1 MGITFDK
8 TTALDLA
15 SLTRLYRDGELTP
28 GALVAGLTERI
39 EARGDDKVWILRVTD
54 ADLMTRAAELEKAGP
69 EGLPLYGIPF
79 AIKDNMD
86 VAGLPTT
93 AGCPA
98 YAYVAGE
105 TAPAIARLLDAGAI
119 LVGKTNLDQF
129 ATGLVGIRTPYGIP
143 GNSVDPSYIPGGSSA
158 GSAVAVAAGLAS
170 FSLGTDTAGS
180 GRVPAAFNNIVG
192 LKPTRGLLSCRGV
205 VPACRSLDC
214 VSIFALTGA
223 DAAAVLEVAGV
234 YDSRD
239 AFSRRAPEGYTP
251 RPDSAPTAF
260 RFGVPRPE
268 QLEFFGNGDAAA
280 LFDTAVERLERLGGG
295 KTVIDFEPF
304 QDTARLLYDGPWVD
318 ERRAAVGDF
327 IAANEAET
335 HPVTRKI
342 ILEGKSYSAVDAY
355 RACYR
360 LSELKRQTEPVWDD
374 IDILVTPT
382 AGTIY
387 SVAEVEA
394 DPIRLN
400 ANLGYYTNYMN
411 LLDLAGV
418 AVPAGL
424 LSNGLP
430 FGVTLAAP
438 AYSEQ
443 RLLAIGDA
451 AHRATGL
458 PMGATGLPLA
468 KS

>member
-1 MGITFDK
+1 MAFGRK
-8 TTALDLA
+8 AALDLA
-15 SLTRLYRDGELTP
+15 SLTRLYHKDELTP
-28 GALVAGLTERI
+28 DALVAGLIERI
-39 EARGDDKVWILRVTD
+39 GARGDDNVWIYRIPD
-54 ADLMTRAAELEKAGP
+54 ADLLARAAELVKRGP

-98 YAYVAGE
+98 YAYVAKE
-105 TAPAIARLLDAGAI
+105 TAPVIARLLDAGAV

-129 ATGLVGIRTPYGIP
+129 ATGLVGVRTPYGIP
-143 GNSVDPSYIPGGSSA
+143 GNSFNPDYIPGGSSA
-158 GSAVAVAAGLAS
+158 GSAVAVAAGLVS

-205 VPACRSLDC
+205 VPACKSLDC
-214 VSIFALTGA
+214 VSIFALTSA
-223 DAAAVLEVAGV
+223 DAASVLEVAGV
-234 YDSRD
+234 YDPGD
-239 AFSRRAPEGYTP
+239 PFSRQAPESYSPTA
-251 RPDSAPTAF
+251 DSAPKDF
-260 RFGVPRPE
+260 RFGVPRPG
-268 QLEFFGNGDAAA
+268 QLEFFGSGDAAA
-280 LFDTAVERLERLGGG
+280 LFNEAVERMERLGGH
-295 KTVIDFEPF
+295 KTVVDFEPF

-327 IAANEAET
+327 IAANEAEI
-335 HPVTRKI
+335 HPVTRQI
-342 ILEGKSYSAVDAY
+342 ILGGKSYAAVDAY
-355 RACYR
+355 RAYYR
-360 LSELKRQTEPVWDD
+360 LKALKQQTQPVWKD
-374 IDILVTPT
+374 IDVLVTPT

-387 SVAEVEA
+387 TIADVEA

-411 LLDLAGV
+411 LLDLSAI

-424 LSNGLP
+424 LPNGLP

-438 AYSEQ
+438 AYCEQ
-443 RLLAIGDA
+443 RLLAIGGA
-451 AHRATGL
+451 AHRASGL
-458 PMGATGLPLA
+458 AMGATGLPMTR
-468 KS
+468 S

>member
-1 MGITFDK
+1 MKFGK
-8 TTALDLA
+8 NVALDMA
-15 SLTRLYRDGELTP
+15 SLTRLYRDGDLTP
-28 GALVAGLTERI
+28 VALVAGLIERI
-39 EARGDDKVWILRVTD
+39 EARGDDKVWIHRLPD
-54 ADLMTRAAELEKAGP
+54 ADLMARAKALEEAGP
-69 EGLPLYGIPF
+69 KGLPLYGIPF

-86 VAGLPTT
+86 VAGLTTT

-98 YAYVAGE
+98 YAYVPDE

-119 LVGKTNLDQF
+119 LVGKANLDQF
-129 ATGLVGIRTPYGIP
+129 ATGLVGVRTPYGIP
-143 GNSVDPSYIPGGSSA
+143 GNSFDPAYVPGGSSS
-158 GSAVAVAAGLAS
+158 GSAVAVSAGLVS

-214 VSIFALTGA
+214 ISIFALTSA
-223 DAAAVLEVAGV
+223 DAAAVLGVAGV
-234 YDSRD
+234 FDPED
-239 AFSRRAPEGYTP
+239 TFSRRAPEGFSAIP
-251 RPDSAPTAF
+251 GDAPDRF
-260 RFGVPRPE
+260 RFGVPWPE
-268 QLEFFGNGDAAA
+268 QLEFFGNDDAAT
-280 LFDTAVERLERLGGG
+280 LFDSAIRRLEGLGGQ
-295 KTVIDFEPF
+295 KVQIDYEPF
-304 QDTARLLYDGPWVD
+304 QATARLLYDGPWVD

-335 HPVTRKI
+335 HPVTRQI
-342 ILEGKSYSAVDAY
+342 ILGGKDYAAVDAY
-355 RACYR
+355 RAYYR
-360 LSELKRQTEPVWDD
+360 LRELKRQTEPVWDG

-387 SVAEVEA
+387 SIAEVEA

-418 AVPAGL
+418 AAPAGF

-438 AYSEQ
+438 AYCEQ
-443 RLLAIGDA
+443 RLLAIADA
-451 AHRATGL
+451 AHRAAGL

-468 KS
+468 GLF